1 MSIEFRR
8 EKYIKTFHNPL
19 NNFAPEPQEVELR
32 FDPLLNHFA
41 VFNPALE
48 DKARLFFGAQD
59 WELVKKL
66 AEASKEQCFM
76 CPPKVREVTPRYPED
91 FIPDGRLVRGECTL
105 FPNLFPTAPRHAVI
119 AVGEAHLR
127 KIDEF
132 EPGLLADALYLGLE
146 FLRLCFE
153 EDPTI
158 RFGLLCANYLLPA
171 GASLVHP
178 HFQVVAAKEAFPR
191 QNELL
196 KASHAYY
203 LRHGQNFWEELCV
216 HEKEK
221 QERFIGQQGRVAFMA
236 SFAPLGGNEILAVIE
251 GTKGLPEITTD
262 DVLDL
267 ARGLSLA
274 LKGYDK
280 MGYGTFNFTLFLP
293 ALDERAPYFT
303 PHLRLITRQNLYE
316 NYRTDDYF
324 LQRQLGAELI
334 ITPPEEMAKIM
345 RQIFAQGGNK

>member
-1 MSIEFRR
+1 MGIEFRK
-8 EKYIKTFHNPL
+8 EKYIRPFHNPL

-32 FDPLLNHFA
+32 FDPLLEHFA

-48 DKARLFFGAQD
+48 DKAKLFFGAQD

-66 AEASKEQCFM
+66 AEATKEQCFM
-76 CPPKVREVTPRYPED
+76 CPPKVREITPKYPED
-91 FIPDGRLVRGECTL
+91 FMAEGRLTRGECTL

-119 AVGEAHLR
+119 AVGEAHFR

-132 EPGLLADALYLGLE
+132 EPGVLADGLYLGLE
-146 FLRLCFE
+146 FLRLCME
-153 EDPTI
+153 EDPAI

-178 HFQVVAAKEAFPR
+178 HFQVVAAKVAFPR

-196 KASHAYY
+196 NASQTYFLKY
-203 LRHGQNFWEELCV
+203 GKNFWEELCAT
-216 HEKEK
+216 EKESK
-221 QERFIGQQGRVAFMA
+221 ERYIAQLGRVTFIA

-251 GTKGLPEITTD
+251 GAKGLSEITTD

-267 ARGLSLA
+267 AKGLNLA
-274 LKGYDK
+274 LKGYDR

-293 ALDERAPYFT
+293 ALDEKAPYFT

-334 ITPPEEMAKIM
+334 ITPPEEMTKIM
-345 RQIFAQGGNK
+345 RQVFEEA